1 MDKVY
6 NFLLTPD
13 WPLIQAIS
21 TLDRFDAAWSAI
33 EKREGQSLKQ
43 LKSIATVRS
52 VGASTRIEG
61 SKLTDDEVQILL
73 DNLSISKLEE
83 RDEQE
88 VAGYFDALDII
99 SASYPDMA
107 ISESTIKHLHNI
119 LMKYSKKDEW
129 HRGNY
134 KQHSN
139 AVEATRIDGSKQII
153 FQTKAPGIA
162 TEDAMRNLIAW
173 WETDHSTHPI
183 VKCALFSYDFVSIHP
198 FQDGNG
204 RLSRL
209 IATLLLLKN
218 GYTWT
223 QYVSFEHE
231 IEHRKNEYYQELMQ
245 SQRDRPGEN
254 VYNWVKFFLTCL
266 TNISSQ
272 LLGKLSSKGEIAQ
285 LAPREKAIY
294 VFIENHP
301 GSKTG
306 DIAKKLNI
314 LRPTVKKILAELVR
328 KKMIVKHGA
337 GAGVNYTI

>member
-1 MDKVY
+1 MNQVY
-6 NFLLTPD
+6 TFILAPD

-21 TLDRFDAAWSAI
+21 KLDRFDAAWSAI

-61 SKLTDDEVQILL
+61 SKMTDDEIEVLL
-73 DNLSISKLEE
+73 ENISISKLED
-83 RDEQE
+83 RDQQE
-88 VAGYFDALDII
+88 VAGYFDALETI
-99 SASYPDMA
+99 SVSYLQMN
-107 ISESTIKHLHNI
+107 ITESTIKTLHNI
-119 LMKYSKKDEW
+119 LMKYSQKDEW

-134 KQHSN
+134 KKHSN

-153 FQTKAPGIA
+153 FQTTAPGIA
-162 TEDAMRNLIAW
+162 TEDAMRNLIQW
-173 WETDHSTHPI
+173 WESDHITHPL

-218 GYTWT
+218 GYTWI
-223 QYVSFEHE
+223 QYISFEHE
-231 IEHRKNEYYQELMQ
+231 IENRKNEYYQELMQ
-245 SQRDRPGEN
+245 SQRERPGEN
-254 VYNWVKFFLTCL
+254 IYNWVNFFLVCL

-272 LLGKLSSKGEIAQ
+272 LISKISSKGEIAQ
-285 LAPREKAIY
+285 FAPREKAIY

-301 GSKTG
+301 GSKISE
-306 DIAKKLNI
+306 IAKKLNI
-314 LRPTVKKILAELVR
+314 LPPTVKKILAELVR
-328 KKMIVKHGA
+328 KKLIVKHGA